1 MVCFNVHSATHISE
15 KVSPFQK
22 FCLLCNIFPLFAA
35 VMTAASPLHCCLI
48 KQATHT
54 KSLLHAFY
62 FGVLSC

>member
-15 KVSPFQK
+15 KVPPFQK

-35 VMTAASPLHCCLI
+35 VMTPASPLHCCLI